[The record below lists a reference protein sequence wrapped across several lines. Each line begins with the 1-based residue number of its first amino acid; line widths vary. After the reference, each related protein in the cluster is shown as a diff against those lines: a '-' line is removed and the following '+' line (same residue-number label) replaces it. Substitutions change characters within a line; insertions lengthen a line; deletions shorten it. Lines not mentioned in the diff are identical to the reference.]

1 MHKKPTEQEMVVTVV
16 LLLALLMVLTGTFCG
31 IRAME
36 SIVNAQ
42 RNEAAREIL
51 KEERW

>member
-1 MHKKPTEQEMVVTVV
+1 MVVTVV
-16 LLLALLMVLTGTFCG
+16 FLLALLMVLSGTFCG

-36 SIVNAQ
+36 SLVNAQ
-42 RNEAAREIL
+42 RNGVLREAL

>member
-1 MHKKPTEQEMVVTVV
+1 MVVSVV
-16 LLLALLMVLTGTFCG
+16 LFLVALLMVLTGTFCG

-42 RNEAAREIL
+42 RNEAMSEIL
-51 KEERW
+51 R

>member
-1 MHKKPTEQEMVVTVV
+1 MVVSVV
-16 LLLALLMVLTGTFCG
+16 FLLALLMVLSGTFCG

-42 RNEAAREIL
+42 RNEAVREIL
-51 KEERW
+51 REERW

>member
-1 MHKKPTEQEMVVTVV
+1 MVVNAV

-51 KEERW
+51 REERW

>member
-1 MHKKPTEQEMVVTVV
+1 MVVTVV

-36 SIVNAQ
+36 SLVNAQ
-42 RNEAAREIL
+42 RNEVVREAL
-51 KEERW
+51 KGERW

>member
-1 MHKKPTEQEMVVTVV
+1 MVVSTVFF
-16 LLLALLMVLTGTFCG
+16 LALLVALTGTFCG

-51 KEERW
+51 REERW

>member
-1 MHKKPTEQEMVVTVV
+1 MVVSVV
-16 LLLALLMVLTGTFCG
+16 FFLALLMVLTGTFCG

-51 KEERW
+51 REERW